1 LTGKSIVWVE
11 GEEAHKPMRALLA
24 PAFTL
29 DRIRAMGPD
38 MWYAVNNVVA
48 RLHATVESRG
58 GERVV
63 NMLDWTAT
71 ST

>member
-1 LTGKSIVWVE
+1 
-11 GEEAHKPMRALLA
+11 MRALIA

-38 MWYAVNNVVA
+38 MWLAVNNVVA
-48 RLHATVESRG
+48 RLQGSVEAKG
-58 GERVV
+58 GVRDI
-63 NMLDWTAT
+63 NMLDWSAT